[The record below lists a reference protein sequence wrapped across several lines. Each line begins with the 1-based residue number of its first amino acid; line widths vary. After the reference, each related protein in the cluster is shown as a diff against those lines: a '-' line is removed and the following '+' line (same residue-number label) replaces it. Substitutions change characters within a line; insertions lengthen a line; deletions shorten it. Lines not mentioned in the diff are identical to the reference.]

1 MDDSEIDEIE
11 IDQLALNVLS
21 ALDDLG
27 GEANSREVRDFLG
40 EMQRGVL
47 HYRLDEHLVP
57 QELVTTEVPDS
68 EPGRFPAKIL
78 TITDRGKEY
87 LKQVDHDG
95 STDSD
100 ITRRVEQLEGRINS
114 LEQENQQLREQN
126 RELQSA
132 LEQSGAGEVAD
143 ELRGVQD
150 SINSLQDRVRSIEQE
165 PILTED
171 RVLDALDA
179 AVLAGNTAKLVAQEE
194 FGEERVLES
203 QNELEEMLNEKGKF
217 FTE

>member
-1 MDDSEIDEIE
+1 MGNSEIDEIE

-47 HYRLDEHLVP
+47 HYRLNEYLVP
-57 QELVTTEVPDS
+57 QEFVTTEVPDS
-68 EPGRFPAKIL
+68 KPGRFPAKVL

-87 LKQVDHDG
+87 LQQVDHDG
-95 STDSD
+95 NVDSD
-100 ITRRVEQLEGRINS
+100 ITRRVEQLEGQINS

-132 LEQSGAGEVAD
+132 IEQSGAGEIAG
-143 ELRGVQD
+143 ELRGLQD
-150 SINSLQDRVRSIEQE
+150 SINSLRDRVQKIEQN
-165 PILTED
+165 PVVGNGNAAAVI
-171 RVLDALDA
+171 DA
-179 AVLAGNTAKLVAQEE
+179 AFIAGNTTQVFLKEEFDESTVEDKQEE
-194 FGEERVLES
+194 LEKEFVEEGVL
-203 QNELEEMLNEKGKF
+203 L
-217 FTE
+217 TD

>member
-11 IDQLALNVLS
+11 MDQLALNVLS

-143 ELRGVQD
+143 ELRGLQN
-150 SINSLQDRVRSIEQE
+150 SINSLQDRVRKVEQN
-165 PILTED
+165 PVVGDGNAAAVI
-171 RVLDALDA
+171 DA
-179 AVLAGNTAKLVAQEE
+179 AFIAGNAAQVLLKEE
-194 FGEERVLES
+194 FGESTVENKQE
-203 QNELEEMLNEKGKF
+203 ELEQEFVEEGVLL
-217 FTE
+217 TD